1 MARKATT
8 RKTAAKKKAAA
19 GRKTTARKTAARKTT
34 ARGTT
39 ARKATARRKTAA
51 RAAAPAAKATAIREP
66 MSKSQ
71 ILAHLAE
78 RTGLARKQVGQLLDE
93 LGQLIER
100 HIKPRG
106 AGEFRLPGLLKIR
119 TVKKKATRARKGINP
134 FTGEEIMIKA
144 KPARTVVKVTPL
156 KKLKEMVQK

>member
-19 GRKTTARKTAARKTT
+19 GRKTAARKTT
-34 ARGTT
+34 ARTS
-39 ARKATARRKTAA
+39 ATAR
-51 RAAAPAAKATAIREP
+51 ATAIREP

-71 ILAHLAE
+71 ILAALAE
-78 RTGLARKQVGQLLDE
+78 RTGLARKQVSQVLDE
-93 LGQLIER
+93 LALLIER

-106 AGEFRLPGLLKIR
+106 AGEFKLPGLLKIR

-156 KKLKEMVQK
+156 KRLKEMVQK

>member
-8 RKTAAKKKAAA
+8 RKTAAKKKTAA
-19 GRKTTARKTAARKTT
+19 GRRTTARKTAARKT
-34 ARGTT
+34 A
-39 ARKATARRKTAA
+39 ARKTAA
-51 RAAAPAAKATAIREP
+51 RASTAAKVTAIREP

-71 ILAHLAE
+71 ILAALAE
-78 RTGLARKQVGQLLDE
+78 RTGLARKQVSQVLDE
-93 LGQLIER
+93 LALLIER

-106 AGEFRLPGLLKIR
+106 AGEFKLPGLLKIR
-119 TVKKKATRARKGINP
+119 TVRKKATRARKGINP